1 VIVPAGAV
9 VVDAEIVG
17 IVCTALVRHV
27 QAERIGDPA
36 VLRLLDEL
44 RTVADRPA
52 DGGRGIPAHDGPSE
66 SVADYSER
74 TGKPPTTVRRWC
86 RLGRLAATRR
96 DDGRWEIYANATT
109 NGSSGSRVSSAP

>member
-1 VIVPAGAV
+1 VRSPARGGNERAALRPLRSDGRCAVIVPAGAV

-52 DGGRGIPAHDGPSE
+52 DGG
-66 SVADYSER
+66 
-74 TGKPPTTVRRWC
+74 
-86 RLGRLAATRR
+86 
-96 DDGRWEIYANATT
+96 
-109 NGSSGSRVSSAP
+109 